1 MRLASFFEAVSLL
14 ILWSLLSFFFLDE
27 EPVFDFSD

>member
-1 MRLASFFEAVSLL
+1 MRLTSFTEALGLVL
-14 ILWSLLSFFFLDE
+14 LWSLLSFLVLDE

>member
-1 MRLASFFEAVSLL
+1 MRLASFYEALGLVV
-14 ILWSLLSFFFLDE
+14 LWSLLSFLILDE